1 MVGGRCG
8 LAVMSGLVHATPH
21 PCWCH
26 LEIHLHADEESGRVV
41 AKKCRDRLVTEV
53 VSQTLGKRGH
63 VWVGINLLGSRGIWL
78 QSEISKFQTHFN
90 DKYLKYF
97 LWNCYQMNASTPRWS
112 LVNIGSGN
120 GLMPS
125 GHQATSHY
133 LSQCWYRSVSSYGV
147 TRPQWVNSLRPRQ
160 NGGHFVRDIL
170 KCIF

>member
-1 MVGGRCG
+1 MGAVFTGAADNSRPLWLATRWWTSQGVWQYTMVGGRCG
-8 LAVMSGLVHATPH
+8 LAVLSGLVHATPH

-63 VWVGINLLGSRGIWL
+63 VWVGINSLRPRGIWL
-78 QSEISKFQTHFN
+78 QSRISKFQTHMN

-97 LWNCYQMNASTPRWS
+97 LWNCYQVNASTPHWS

-125 GHQATSHY
+125 GNKPLPEPMLT
-133 LSQCWYRSVSSYGV
+133 
-147 TRPQWVNSLRPRQ
+147 
-160 NGGHFVRDIL
+160 
-170 KCIF
+170 